1 MIFSILLALTGL
13 TLSSVAIYYSV
24 LGLTAIFAAAF
35 WPIVVM
41 GTSLE
46 ISKLVA
52 ASWLKANWN
61 RIPGAMKAYMVI
73 SVIVLMLITSMGI
86 FGFLSKAHSDQT
98 LVSGDAQSKIAI
110 YDEKIKT
117 AKENIEANR
126 KQLQQMDAAV
136 DQVMARSTSTNGAER
151 ANDIRK
157 SQRRDRAALAAE
169 IEENQNI
176 IAKLNEESAPLR
188 AELRKVE
195 AEVGPIKYIA
205 KFVYGDN
212 PDANILEKAVTW
224 VITVII
230 FVFDPM
236 AILLLLAAQ
245 MTWKWRAD
253 DIALQ
258 TRLAAKIKED
268 ALTQTQQS
276 NSLLAQKEEMS
287 STESQH
293 TSSSADITASARPV
307 SNTWE
312 YPKRANIA
320 ASLSKNNNAIQV
332 EPEIDI
338 DEDAVKISDKVTTKE
353 LYQQGKINQ
362 LDWETIEELDKET
375 AENLENNIQQ
385 DTKPEKS
392 YIVKEQHQ
400 QVRKTTK

>member
-1 MIFSILLALTGL
+1 MIFSFLLALTGL
-13 TLSSVAIYYSV
+13 TLSGVAIYYSV

-52 ASWLKANWN
+52 ASWLKANWD

-117 AKENIEANR
+117 AKDNIETNR

-157 SQRRDRAALAAE
+157 SQRKDRENLTAE
-169 IEENQNI
+169 IESNQNL

-205 KFVYGDN
+205 KFVYGDS
-212 PDANILEKAVTW
+212 PDQNILEKAVTW

-236 AILLLLAAQ
+236 AILLLLASQ
-245 MTWKWRAD
+245 MTWKWRKA

-258 TRLAAKIKED
+258 TRLAEEIKNRDLPKSNLHAETVSLDEKIKSPV
-268 ALTQTQQS
+268 LQNSTQ
-276 NSLLAQKEEMS
+276 
-287 STESQH
+287 
-293 TSSSADITASARPV
+293 V
-307 SNTWE
+307 SKDSKWE
-312 YPKRANIA
+312 YPKRAQITQDINDSTLNIE
-320 ASLSKNNNAIQV
+320 L
-332 EPEIDI
+332 EPETDLK
-338 DEDAVKISDKVTTKE
+338 EDAVLVSNATTEMQE
-353 LYQQGKINQ
+353 LYSQGKIDDIPWDVVET
-362 LDWETIEELDKET
+362 LDAQAASSNTTEQN
-375 AENLENNIQQ
+375 APQ
-385 DTKPEKS
+385 PKS
-392 YIVKEQHQ
+392 YIIKDQQQ